1 MKRCKHER
9 SKWQFSRYGML
20 VCVVAILFQGCM
32 SASVKSPKFIED
44 VRPIPPSLKV
54 ISYTIQRRDL
64 QDALTK
70 IRENP
75 IRLVPV
81 FQTVSSTESYEY
93 RIFDITKSSVYGL
106 LGLEN
111 SDIIVAVNR
120 YLIKNPAQFPAFVQ
134 LLANENEATVEIR
147 RGGEAR
153 LHKYSFVP
161 AVKAR

>member
-1 MKRCKHER
+1 MNRDKR
-9 SKWQFSRYGML
+9 SKSRGQRPGCSAL
-20 VCVVAILFQGCM
+20 LWTLALLCQGCVA
-32 SASVKSPKFIED
+32 ASVKSPKFIED
-44 VRPIPPSLKV
+44 VRPIPPSLKT

-93 RIFDITKSSVYGL
+93 RIFDITRSSVYGL

-134 LLANENEATVEIR
+134 LLASENEATVEIR

-153 LHKYSFVP
+153 MHRYSFVP
-161 AVKAR
+161 TVNPR

>member
-1 MKRCKHER
+1 MNGER
-9 SKWQFSRYGML
+9 NRFNGYRVML
-20 VCVVAILFQGCM
+20 SAGLLLLGLVMQGCL
-32 SASVKSPKFIED
+32 SSTVKSPKFIDE

-93 RIFDITKSSVYGL
+93 RIFDITRDGVYGL

-111 SDIIVAVNR
+111 SDIIVAANR
-120 YLIKNPAQFPAFVQ
+120 YLIRNPAQFPAFIQ
-134 LLANENEATVEIR
+134 LLANENEATIEIR

-161 AVKAR
+161 AAVRR

>member
-1 MKRCKHER
+1 MMQKGIRALGYR
-9 SKWQFSRYGML
+9 VVMGMAL
-20 VCVVAILFQGCM
+20 VALVLQGCL
-32 SASVKSPKFIED
+32 SPKLEAPKFID
-44 VRPIPPSLKV
+44 QVRPIPPSLKV

-70 IRENP
+70 IRESP

-93 RIFDITKSSVYGL
+93 RIFDITHDSVYGL

-111 SDIIVAVNR
+111 SDIMVAANR
-120 YLIKNPAQFPAFVQ
+120 YLIKNPAQFPAFIQ
-134 LLANENEATVEIR
+134 LLVHENEANIEIR

-153 LHKYSFVP
+153 LHKYTFVP
-161 AVKAR
+161 ALARGS

>member
-1 MKRCKHER
+1 MRGALGIVGIQQVWFGL
-9 SKWQFSRYGML
+9 SAVLMVLGG
-20 VCVVAILFQGCM
+20 QGCL
-32 SASVKSPKFIED
+32 SASVKTPKFIDE

-64 QDALTK
+64 QEALTK

-81 FQTVSSTESYEY
+81 FQSVSSTESYEY
-93 RIFDITKSSVYGL
+93 RVFDITRDGVYGL

-111 SDIIVAVNR
+111 SDIIVAANR
-120 YLIKNPAQFPAFVQ
+120 YLIKNPAQFPAFIQ
-134 LLANENEATVEIR
+134 LLASENEATIEIR

-153 LHKYSFVP
+153 LHKYSFIP
-161 AVKAR
+161 AVARR